1 MSGGV
6 PKRISISRTQRNT
19 YCKAGGKDKV
29 QGLVLCSGARS
40 RRATCNYVMK
50 RTNIRFSE
58 IDIKGGVISKDG
70 GDIIHTF
77 DTPGTYIF
85 SIDTIG
91 SDYVGQGLEFDTLI
105 LGGGG
110 GGGGA
115 NAGKSDVVGPPPI
128 PMAVAGGGG
137 GGGQFIENSGTI
149 IIQKN
154 MKYQVIVGDGGP
166 GGSSGGNQFGGVALG
181 GEEGGISSFFG
192 IVANGAKGGGPGL
205 NLPPNQFGDGGDTF
219 LGSGGNHSNA
229 TFRYGGG
236 GGGAGSGA
244 NGGNATFD
252 ATSVPMD
259 TSGGFGGFSP
269 TNGTSSITGTSTK
282 YGGGGGGGIVWFS
295 VPLVPPHTN
304 LGGGKGGE
312 GGHYFTKP
320 TNSFNPTG
328 GNSTYYGYGSGVGSI
343 ADPGI
348 RLISGYLYPVVSILF
363 NASLNSFSLCLE
375 GSPPLLVN
383 SFTSIS
389 FVSNVPGS
397 TPHTYFTA
405 NASFFSFGPTV
416 WCWTWPAG
424 YFPADATYWADASG
438 NNLDIYINPTF
449 TSGQSDDRAPSHGSM
464 GGGGGGATSSDI
476 QTSSGVAAAKPQLPT
491 AGGNGGDGIVIIR
504 YKDPNKKKKRCAD
517 GLTI

>member
-50 RTNIRFSE
+50 RTNIPFSE
-58 IDIKGGVISKDG
+58 IDIKGGVISKDD

-77 DTPGTYIF
+77 ATPGTYIF

-91 SDYVGQGLEFDTLI
+91 SDYVGQGLKFDTLI
-105 LGGGG
+105 VGGGG

-115 NAGKSDVVGPPPI
+115 NAGKSVVVGPPPI

-181 GEEGGISSFFG
+181 GDEGGISSFFG

-259 TSGGFGGFSP
+259 ASGGIGGFS
-269 TNGTSSITGTSTK
+269 
-282 YGGGGGGGIVWFS
+282 
-295 VPLVPPHTN
+295 
-304 LGGGKGGE
+304 
-312 GGHYFTKP
+312 
-320 TNSFNPTG
+320 
-328 GNSTYYGYGSGVGSI
+328 
-343 ADPGI
+343 
-348 RLISGYLYPVVSILF
+348 
-363 NASLNSFSLCLE
+363 
-375 GSPPLLVN
+375 
-383 SFTSIS
+383 
-389 FVSNVPGS
+389 
-397 TPHTYFTA
+397 TA
-405 NASFFSFGPTV
+405 QWNF
-416 WCWTWPAG
+416 
-424 YFPADATYWADASG
+424 
-438 NNLDIYINPTF
+438 
-449 TSGQSDDRAPSHGSM
+449 
-464 GGGGGGATSSDI
+464 
-476 QTSSGVAAAKPQLPT
+476 
-491 AGGNGGDGIVIIR
+491 
-504 YKDPNKKKKRCAD
+504 
-517 GLTI
+517 